1 VAEKNVLVIGGGIG
15 GITAALEL
23 ASCGVKVTMLEEGPS
38 IGGRM
43 IQLDKTFPTLDCA
56 TCVLSPKMVEVSL
69 NQNIEI
75 LSWAK
80 PLAVKKKGTGFH
92 LQKNTLY

>member
-1 VAEKNVLVIGGGIG
+1 MSEKKVLVVGGGIA

-43 IQLDKTFPTLDCA
+43 IQLDKTFPTLDCS
-56 TCVLSPKMVEVSL
+56 TCTLSPKMVEVAL
-69 NQNIEI
+69 HRNVEL

-80 PLAVKKKGTGFH
+80 PLAVKKAGKGFKS
-92 LQKNTLY
+92 LS